1 MDAILTFIEV
11 VRWFEVCG
19 NGVQEAAGGSFYSS
33 QNNSPYL
40 ANRFHWTFSAL
51 ANQKRGFDRWNAAE
65 FNQEWWF
72 SPRRY
77 DGATGP
83 DDVVDGSDNDD
94 SPPGTFFALVTTAF
108 RRAFSQPNGRTSRAM
123 ASATLRLGVIA
134 SARRTVNLTSRLNR
148 GSSLATPAF
157 QAVRSR
163 KSVRAF
169 ASENC

>member
-19 NGVQEAAGGSFYSS
+19 NGVQGPPAAAFIQAKTTARILQIDFIG
-33 QNNSPYL
+33 
-40 ANRFHWTFSAL
+40 RF
-51 ANQKRGFDRWNAAE
+51 RRWPIRIE
-65 FNQEWWF
+65 DSTRVTRLTLTQEWWF
-72 SPRRY
+72 SRG
-77 DGATGP
+77 DTMKLGP
-83 DDVVDGSDNDD
+83 AAAVVDGSDDDDD
-94 SPPGTFFALVTTAF
+94 SPPGIGDKTAF
-108 RRAFSQPNGRTSRAM
+108 RRAFSQPNSRTSRAM

-134 SARRTVNLTSRLNR
+134 SARRTVNLTSRLDR

-157 QAVRSR
+157 QAVHSR

>member
-1 MDAILTFIEV
+1 MREW
-11 VRWFEVCG
+11 RPR
-19 NGVQEAAGGSFYSS
+19 AAGGSFYSS

-51 ANQKRGFDRWNAAE
+51 ANQNRGFDPGNAAN
-65 FNQEWWF
+65 FNSRMVVF
-72 SPRRY
+72 PRRY
-77 DGATGP
+77 DEAPARQLPSSMGP
-83 DDVVDGSDNDD
+83 TMMHVFRVGDK
-94 SPPGTFFALVTTAF
+94 TTF
-108 RRAFSQPNGRTSRAM
+108 RRAFSQPNSRTSRAM

-134 SARRTVNLTSRLNR
+134 SARRTVNLTSRLDR

-157 QAVRSR
+157 QAGHSR

>member
-1 MDAILTFIEV
+1 MREW
-11 VRWFEVCG
+11 RPR
-19 NGVQEAAGGSFYSS
+19 AAGGSFYSS

-51 ANQKRGFDRWNAAE
+51 ANQNRGFDPGNAAN
-65 FNQEWWF
+65 FNSRMVVF
-72 SPRRY
+72 PRRY
-77 DGATGP
+77 DEAP
-83 DDVVDGSDNDD
+83 AGSCRRRWGEAWHVFRVGDK
-94 SPPGTFFALVTTAF
+94 TAF
-108 RRAFSQPNGRTSRAM
+108 RRAFSQPNSRTSRAM

-134 SARRTVNLTSRLNR
+134 SARRTVNLTSRLDR

-157 QAVRSR
+157 QAVHSR